1 MKINYVIEDF
11 SVCGG
16 VERIVSEKANIL
28 TGRYGH
34 EVTIISVYEDERPVR
49 YRLDRRIRVI
59 RLNVPMARKSG
70 SALIQTFDRIKTI
83 AKAAR
88 RLNDAV
94 KGTRPDIMFFA
105 TTLGALL
112 LPLCRTKA
120 RKVYESHLPRICN
133 PYNAFFGITER
144 CADMVVCLTR
154 GDAGAYTKAKE
165 VRVIPNFLSCTPPCV
180 RDYGVRKAVAVGRLE
195 RQKGFDILIDIWKDV
210 APTHPDWQLHI
221 YGEGPLRE
229 NLQRQIDISG
239 LAGHV
244 VLCGS
249 CSDMTA
255 RYAGYSVHLMT
266 SRHEGLPMTLIEA
279 QAAGLPSVVFNF
291 RYGAA
296 DIVSDGSNGFLIE
309 QGDKALFARKLSETM
324 DDAALRM
331 SLGQQARKESARF
344 RADNIMEKWE
354 ELIDRAC
361 RRPEQS

>member
-34 EVTIISVYEDERPVR
+34 DVTIISVYEDERPVR

-59 RLNVPMARKSG
+59 RLNVPMARKSN

-94 KGTRPDIMFFA
+94 KSTTPDIIFFA

-120 RKVYESHLPRICN
+120 RKVYESHSARIFT
-133 PYNAFFGITER
+133 PYNRMFCLTER
-144 CADMVVCLTR
+144 CADVIICLTQ
-154 GDAGAYTKAKE
+154 GDAKAYARARD
-165 VRVIPNFLSCTPPCV
+165 VRIIPNFIQPPSSCV
-180 RDYGVRKAVAVGRLE
+180 KDYGVKKAIAVGRLE
-195 RQKGFDILIDIWKDV
+195 HVKGFDILIDIWKDV
-210 APTHPDWQLHI
+210 ARTHPDWQLHI

-229 NLQRQIDISG
+229 NLQRQIDTSG
-239 LAGHV
+239 LARHV

-309 QGDKALFARKLSETM
+309 QGDKALFARKLSETI
-324 DDAALRM
+324 DDTALRM
-331 SLGQQARKESARF
+331 SLGLKARQESARF
-344 RADNIMEKWE
+344 SADNIMRKWE
-354 ELIDRAC
+354 ELITELC
-361 RRPEQS
+361 RGKH